1 MPKLLFV
8 ERDGAVLP
16 GSAPKPWPRPTDVLV
31 RKRLSDSQFW
41 RFLLQFCEQLGVPAP
56 PRPKRQAG

>member
-1 MPKLLFV
+1 MPKLLLV

-16 GSAPKPWPRPTDVLV
+16 GIARRPWLRSTDMLV

-41 RFLLQFCEQLGVPAP
+41 RFLLEFCEQLGVPAP
-56 PRPKRQAG
+56 PRPRRNPG